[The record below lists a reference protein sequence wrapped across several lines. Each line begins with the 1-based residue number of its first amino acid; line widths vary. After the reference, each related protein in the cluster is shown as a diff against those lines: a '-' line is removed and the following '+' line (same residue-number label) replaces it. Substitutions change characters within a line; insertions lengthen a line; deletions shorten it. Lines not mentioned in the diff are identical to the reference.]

1 MNMVWRSRELI
12 EGWERA
18 PHRTLLRRLGLDDD
32 DFKRP
37 FIGIAN
43 SWNEIVPGHIHL
55 DRLGEAVKEGI
66 REAGGIPFQFNT
78 IAICDGLAM
87 GHEGMRMP
95 LPSRELIAD
104 SIELMVEAHR
114 FDGLVCIASCDKI
127 IPGMLMAAARLNI
140 PTIFV
145 LGGAMMPVKAAWGIF
160 KDKYVTLANIF
171 ELSGLLKSGKIDEK
185 EAKYLE
191 KLNAVGP
198 GSCCGLFTANTM
210 QILTETM
217 GLALPYMGT
226 TPAVSSDKLT
236 LAKESGRQIVELVK
250 RDVRPRDILVEEAL
264 ENAIIV
270 DMALGGSTNTI
281 LHLQALAYELD
292 MELELDKFDEISR
305 RIPHIANMAPAGP
318 YTIYDLHMAGGVPAV
333 LKRLEKYIHKDVLTS
348 SLRKLGEIMDEAQV
362 YDDEV
367 IRPLDNPIHP
377 EGGIAVLKGSLAPD
391 GSVVKTAAVD
401 KDMLRFRGEARVFN
415 SEEEAVKALL
425 NNEIK
430 GGEVIVIRYEGPKG
444 GPGMREMLQATSVIW
459 GLGLAKSVALITD
472 GRFSGAT
479 RGPCIGHVSPEA
491 MEGGPIAL
499 VEDGDIIEIDIP
511 NRRLD
516 IDVNDDEL
524 KERRERWRPPPPKVE
539 KGVLKR
545 YSMMVESASKGAVY
559 RVK

>member
-1 MNMVWRSRELI
+1 MKRSIEI
-12 EGWERA
+12 VEGWERA
-18 PHRTLLRRLGLDDD
+18 PHRTLLRRLGLTDD
-32 DFKRP
+32 DFKKP

-43 SWNEIVPGHIHL
+43 SWNEVVPGHVHL
-55 DRLGEAVKEGI
+55 NKLGEAVKEGI

-78 IAICDGLAM
+78 IGICDGLAM

-95 LPSRELIAD
+95 LPSREIIAD
-104 SIELMVEAHR
+104 SVELMVEAHR

-145 LGGAMMPVKAAWGIF
+145 LGGAMMPAKAAWGLF
-160 KDKYVTLANIF
+160 KNKNVTLANIF
-171 ELSGLLKSGKIDEK
+171 ELAGLVKSGKISEE
-185 EAKYLE
+185 EARYLE
-191 KLNAVGP
+191 RLNAVGP

-210 QILTETM
+210 QALTEAM

-226 TPAVSSDKLT
+226 TPAVSSEKIT
-236 LAKESGRQIVELVK
+236 LAKESGKTIVELVK
-250 RDVRPRDILVEEAL
+250 KNIRPRDIVNEKAL

-292 MELELDKFDEISR
+292 IELPLEKFDDISR
-305 RIPHIANMAPAGP
+305 KTPHITNMAPAGP
-318 YTIYDLHMAGGVPAV
+318 YTIYDLHMAGGIPGV
-333 LKRLEKYIHKDVLTS
+333 LNRLEKHINKDAVTVS
-348 SLRKLGEIMDEAQV
+348 MKTVGEIIAEAKIYDE
-362 YDDEV
+362 EV

-377 EGGIAVLKGSLAPD
+377 EGGIAILRGSLAPE
-391 GSVVKTAAVD
+391 GGVVKTAAVD
-401 KDMLRFRGEARVFN
+401 KEMLVFQGEARVFD
-415 SEEEAVKALL
+415 SEEDAVKALL

-499 VEDGDIIEIDIP
+499 VEDGDQIKIDIP
-511 NRRLD
+511 NRRLELL
-516 IDVNDDEL
+516 IDNDEL
-524 KERRERWRPPPPKVE
+524 KERRERWIPPEPKV
-539 KGVLKR
+539 KRGVLHR
-545 YSMMVESASKGAVY
+545 YSQMVESASKGAVY
-559 RVK
+559 KIG